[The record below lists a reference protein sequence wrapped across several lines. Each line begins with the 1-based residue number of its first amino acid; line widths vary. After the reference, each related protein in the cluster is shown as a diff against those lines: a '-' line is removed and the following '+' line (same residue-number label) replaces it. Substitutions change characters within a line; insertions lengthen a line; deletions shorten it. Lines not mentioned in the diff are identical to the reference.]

1 MEPFVPIPLLV
12 SLICSALH
20 NDMQIWQNMKVVL
33 SREIWSN
40 ALFSACW
47 KCLSS
52 WKILFICLWRNP
64 HSAVSF
70 WMPPSLSS
78 SPHSPSLHFFL
89 PRSVS
94 FSHYFAR
101 LSSAHPQGCMEVNT
115 PEKLYSPELL
125 SQSHLQTNSPCCTIL
140 PCIIKSQLC

>member
-20 NDMQIWQNMKVVL
+20 NDMQIWQNMKVAL

-47 KCLSS
+47 KCLSTGKKKLFS
-52 WKILFICLWRNP
+52 FASEEILIQ
-64 HSAVSF
+64 
-70 WMPPSLSS
+70 PSLSVCLHLY
-78 SPHSPSLHFFL
+78 PALLIHPVCTFFFCLNPSPSPTF
-89 PRSVS
+89 
-94 FSHYFAR
+94 
-101 LSSAHPQGCMEVNT
+101 SSAHPQGCMEVNT
-115 PEKLYSPELL
+115 PEKLYGPELL
-125 SQSHLQTNSPCCTIL
+125 SQSHLQTNSSCCTIP

>member
-20 NDMQIWQNMKVVL
+20 NDMQIWQNMKVAL

-47 KCLSS
+47 KCLSTG
-52 WKILFICLWRNP
+52 KKTLFICLWRNP
-64 HSAVSF
+64 HSAIPF
-70 WMPPSLSS
+70 CLPPSLSS
-78 SPHSPSLHFFL
+78 SPHSPSVHFFFCL
-89 PRSVS
+89 NPSPS
-94 FSHYFAR
+94 PTF
-101 LSSAHPQGCMEVNT
+101 SSAHPQGCMEVNT
-115 PEKLYSPELL
+115 PEKLYGPELL
-125 SQSHLQTNSPCCTIL
+125 SQSHLQTNSSCCTIP

>member
-40 ALFSACW
+40 ALFSAIENAFQAE
-47 KCLSS
+47 KFFSFAS
-52 WKILFICLWRNP
+52 EEILIQ
-64 HSAVSF
+64 
-70 WMPPSLSS
+70 PSLSVC
-78 SPHSPSLHFFL
+78 LHLYRALLIHPVCTFFL

-94 FSHYFAR
+94 FSNYFAR